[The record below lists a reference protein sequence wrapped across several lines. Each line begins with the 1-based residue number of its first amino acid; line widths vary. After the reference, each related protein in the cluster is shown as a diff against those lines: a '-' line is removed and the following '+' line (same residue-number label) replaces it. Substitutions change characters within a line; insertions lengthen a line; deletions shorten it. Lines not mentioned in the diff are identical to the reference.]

1 MIFFRYLSYISIVL
15 SLVIIS
21 GMTWLR
27 TSLPK
32 TAGTVSVTG
41 LSAEVI
47 IRRDLVGIPHIE
59 SETESDAYFGL
70 GYAHAQDRLWQM
82 EVSRRAGAG
91 RLSEIFGDRTLNA
104 DKYLRGLGIY
114 KSSEE
119 SLLSFSETSLSLLQS
134 YSDGINAYLSSHKG
148 AWPLEFIILNHQPE
162 VWKPADSIA
171 CAKMMAHQ
179 LSGNAGDEF
188 LRYQLLNI
196 LNINQVNELWG
207 IPSLRNGITD
217 QNIFPTLLP
226 LMGEFPKPGKRILLG
241 SNNWVIDGRH
251 TINKKPILASDPH
264 LGLTAPSPWYLAHL
278 SSPTFQVAGGTLPGI
293 PVVIIGR
300 NRTMAWGVTNTGPD
314 VQDLFI
320 EKRSDLDPDYY
331 VTDTGVEKFQNRTET
346 IKIKDKED
354 FQYIVRTTRH
364 GPIISDFSTLY
375 NPTDETGTAISFS
388 WTALA
393 KNDTTL
399 QAGFNLARAASWNE
413 FTTALSG
420 FIAPQQNFIA
430 AHINGDIGFIA
441 PGRIPIRRMGTG
453 WLPAPGWSRE
463 GDWVGVI
470 PPKALPQNLNPE
482 RGIIVTA
489 NQDITPNDY
498 PYFLSH
504 DWATDYRFDRINEL
518 LLKPKNHSVDG
529 FKSIQIDIVSL
540 MALDFKDWIL
550 RAGFEQDL
558 HEKLKDWDGSMDMN
572 AFEPLLFH
580 TWYREL
586 TRLIYA
592 DELGSHFIKAW
603 QRRPK
608 FLRHTLRHNS
618 KWCDNVTTAAL
629 ENCED
634 MIQIAADQAIKW
646 LEANYGAN
654 PEKWKWK
661 NSHIA
666 HHKHSAFSD
675 IPVLGDLFD
684 IKHPHSGGPYTV
696 MQANTTLRDDESPF
710 KENHGAALRAIFD
723 LSHLDNSSVIISTG
737 QSGNRLSKHYASL
750 NRLWDNGEY
759 VNLPLTLEKIEKITR
774 QKLFL
779 VPLQ

>member
-1 MIFFRYLSYISIVL
+1 MFFRSLSYISIVL
-15 SLVIIS
+15 SLIIIC
-21 GMTWLR
+21 GLIWLR

-32 TAGTVSVTG
+32 TAGTISVTG
-41 LSAEVI
+41 VSAEVI
-47 IRRDLVGIPHIE
+47 IRRDLMGIPHIE
-59 SETESDAYFGL
+59 AATESDAYFAL

-114 KSSEE
+114 ESAEE
-119 SLLSFSETSLSLLQS
+119 SLSSFSKTSLSLLQS
-134 YSDGINAYLSSHKG
+134 YSDGINAHLSSHKG

-162 VWKPADSIA
+162 IWTPADSIA

-196 LNINQVNELWG
+196 LSMNQVNELWG
-207 IPSLRNGITD
+207 VDSPDNQILD
-217 QNIFPTLLP
+217 HTLISSPLP
-226 LMGEFPKPGKRILLG
+226 LMGEFLKPGERVLVG
-241 SNNWVIDGRH
+241 SNNWVVDGRH
-251 TINKKPILASDPH
+251 TLNKNPILASDPH

-278 SSPTFQVAGGTLPGI
+278 SSPTLDVAGGTLPGI

-300 NRTMAWGVTNTGPD
+300 NKTMAWGVTNTGPD
-314 VQDLFI
+314 VQDLFLERI
-320 EKRSDLDPDYY
+320 SDLDPDYY
-331 VTDTGVEKFQNRTET
+331 VTDSGTTKFLKRVET
-346 IKIKDKED
+346 IKIRDKED
-354 FQYIVRTTRH
+354 FQYTIRTTRH
-364 GPIISDFSTLY
+364 GPIISDFTSRY
-375 NPTDETGTAISFS
+375 KPSRKPETVISFS

-399 QAGFNLARAASWNE
+399 QAGFDLAKSASWKE
-413 FTTALSG
+413 FTRALSG

-441 PGRIPIRRMGTG
+441 PGRIPIRRKGTG
-453 WLPAPGWSRE
+453 WLPAPGWSGE
-463 GDWVGVI
+463 GDWIGVI
-470 PPKALPQNLNPE
+470 PQEELPQSLNPE
-482 RGIIVTA
+482 AGVIVTA

-498 PYFLSH
+498 SYFLSH
-504 DWATDYRFDRINEL
+504 DWASTYRFDRIKDL
-518 LLKPKNHSVDG
+518 LHKLDNHSVDG

-540 MALDFKDWIL
+540 MALDFKKWFL
-550 RAGFEQDL
+550 SAQFEEDL
-558 HEKLKDWDGSMDMN
+558 HKKIKNWDGSMEKN
-572 AFEPLLFH
+572 ALEPLLFH

-586 TRLIYA
+586 TKLIYA
-592 DELGSHFIKAW
+592 DELGPHFIKAW
-603 QRRPK
+603 ERRPE
-608 FLRHTLRHNS
+608 FLSHALKHNS

-629 ENCED
+629 EDCEA
-634 MIQIAADQAIKW
+634 MVQIAADQAIKW
-646 LEANYGAN
+646 LKANYGPD
-654 PEKWKWK
+654 PENWKWK

-710 KENHGAALRAIFD
+710 KENHGAAFRAIFD
-723 LSHLDNSSVIISTG
+723 LSQHDNSSVSISTG
-737 QSGNRLSKHYASL
+737 QSGNPLSKHYASF
-750 NRLWDNGEY
+750 NRLWANGEY
-759 VNLPLTLEKIEKITR
+759 VDLPLTLKEIEKITR

-779 VPLQ
+779 IPFQ

>member
-1 MIFFRYLSYISIVL
+1 MFFRYLSYISVVL
-15 SLVIIS
+15 SLVIVC
-21 GMTWLR
+21 GATWLR
-27 TSLPK
+27 PSLPK

-41 LSAEVI
+41 VSAEVI
-47 IRRDLVGIPHIE
+47 LRRDLVGIPHIE
-59 SETESDAYFGL
+59 AATESDAYFAL

-82 EVSRRAGAG
+82 ELSRRAGAG

-114 KSSEE
+114 ESSEE
-119 SLLSFSETSLSLLQS
+119 SLLSFSKTSLSLLQS

-162 VWKPADSIA
+162 IWKPADSIA

-196 LNINQVNELWG
+196 LSMDQVNDLWG
-207 IPSLRNGITD
+207 IQSLGNEITD
-217 QNIFPTLLP
+217 QTLFPSLLP
-226 LMGEFPKPGKRILLG
+226 LMGEFPKPGNRILVG
-241 SNNWVIDGRH
+241 SNNWVIDGRY
-251 TINKKPILASDPH
+251 TINKNPILASDPH

-278 SSPTFQVAGGTLPGI
+278 SSPTLDVAGGTLPGI
-293 PVVIIGR
+293 PVIIIGR
-300 NRTMAWGVTNTGPD
+300 NKTMAWGVTNTGPD

-320 EKRSDLDPDYY
+320 ERISNTDPDYY
-331 VTDTGVEKFQNRTET
+331 VTESGVAKFQKRVET
-346 IKIKDKED
+346 IKIKGKED
-354 FQYIVRTTRH
+354 FQYTIRTTRH
-364 GPIISDFSTLY
+364 GPIISDFSTGY
-375 NPTDETGTAISFS
+375 NPIREPETAISFS

-399 QAGFNLARAASWNE
+399 QAGFDLARAASWNE
-413 FTTALSG
+413 FTRALSG

-430 AHINGDIGFIA
+430 AHVNGDIGFIA

-453 WLPAPGWSRE
+453 WLPVPGWSGE

-470 PPKALPQNLNPE
+470 PQEALPQNLNPDE
-482 RGIIVTA
+482 GIIVTA

-504 DWATDYRFDRINEL
+504 DWATPYRFDRIKEL
-518 LLKPKNHSVDG
+518 LRKPENHSVDG

-540 MALDFKDWIL
+540 MALDFKKWIL
-550 RAGFEQDL
+550 SAQFEKDL
-558 HEKLKDWDGSMDMN
+558 HEKLKNWDGSMGMN
-572 AFEPLLFH
+572 AVEPLLFH

-586 TRLIYA
+586 TKLIYA
-592 DELGSHFIKAW
+592 DELGPHFIKAW
-603 QRRPK
+603 ERRPK
-608 FLRHTLRHNS
+608 FLSHTLRLNS

-629 ENCED
+629 ENCEE

-646 LEANYGAN
+646 LKANYGQDPAN
-654 PEKWKWK
+654 WKWK

-666 HHKHSAFSD
+666 HHKHSAFSN
-675 IPVLGDLFD
+675 IPILGDLFD

-710 KENHGAALRAIFD
+710 KENHGAAFRAIFD
-723 LSHLDNSSVIISTG
+723 LSQHDNTSVIISTG
-737 QSGNRLSKHYASL
+737 QSGNRLSRHYASL
-750 NRLWDNGEY
+750 SRLWANGEY
-759 VNLPLTLEKIEKITR
+759 LNLPLTLKEIEKITR
-774 QKLFL
+774 RKLFL
-779 VPLQ
+779 VPLH